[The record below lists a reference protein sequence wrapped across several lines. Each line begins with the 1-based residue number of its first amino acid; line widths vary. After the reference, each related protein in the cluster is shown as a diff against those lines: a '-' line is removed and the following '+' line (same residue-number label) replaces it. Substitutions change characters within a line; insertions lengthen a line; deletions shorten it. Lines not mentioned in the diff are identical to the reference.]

1 MQNRLEY
8 VGGQKLLGVG
18 VEELEK
24 VLFKELGLLKEF
36 FDKIK
41 AEMGI

>member
-1 MQNRLEY
+1 LIENTEY
-8 VGGQKLLGVG
+8 SIIFFTDGN
-18 VEELEK
+18 ETCNSEK